1 MPLSNPI
8 ISRVAPVKVGGNPSA
23 GVGLLASAFDHVHP
37 LIETAGPTNLSLGG
51 VLSNEMIRR
60 VSSALVGRSI
70 VTDQN
75 TSSASSSVVT
85 PADVSSR
92 LNFALKAAEEYA
104 ALWVIHYNTAAAG
117 TGLMLGVNFD
127 GTIDDLR
134 YGLLIAT
141 GATTI
146 YSGSATSPDTLLGAA
161 TTGTGGGTARMALM
175 AAYIR
180 CATAGTMAL
189 RFASGVAAS
198 AVTIPTHCF
207 GICIQR

>member
-1 MPLSNPI
+1 VPLSNPI

-37 LIETAGPTNLSLGG
+37 LVETSGPTNLSWGG
-51 VLSNEMIRR
+51 VLNNE
-60 VSSALVGRSI
+60 LVKRGSGLLIGRSI

-104 ALWVIHYNTAAAG
+104 VLWPMQYSTAAVG

-134 YGLLIAT
+134 YGVLIAT
-141 GATTI
+141 GATAMF
-146 YSGSATSPDTLLGAA
+146 SACASSPDTLLGSA
-161 TTGTGGGTARMALM
+161 TTGPGGTARMALVT
-175 AAYIR
+175 AYIR
-180 CATAGTMAL
+180 AGTAGTLAL
-189 RFASGVAAS
+189 RFASGVAGS
-198 AVTIPTHCF
+198 AVSIPTHCF